1 MRQTLTL
8 NPSPTVRGKRKKTVD
23 CADRHRIL
31 GAMQIEKPSLLLVN
45 ACLDADDPCVP
56 TYLAMLEPF
65 FTVTTVHVD
74 ALASPR
80 FAEDAA
86 VVTGATRLITRD
98 PAPETLYALYRETQK
113 PLLGICY
120 GHQTLAHA
128 WGARVVKKEFFEAD
142 ADIHISRPDALL
154 AGFEKTFT
162 AFKSHFEHVAAD
174 FRLTRHF
181 DVLAT
186 SDWCAVEVIRH
197 RTRPLWGTQFHP
209 ERSGEAGERI
219 AANFCR
225 IVASAGS

>member
-1 MRQTLTL
+1 MQNEKLT
-8 NPSPTVRGKRKKTVD
+8 
-23 CADRHRIL
+23 
-31 GAMQIEKPSLLLVN
+31 LLLVN

-56 TYLAMLEPF
+56 TYLAMLEPYF
-65 FTVTTVHVD
+65 KVTTVHVD

-80 FAEDAA
+80 FTEDAA
-86 VVTGATRLITRD
+86 VVTGSTKLITRD
-98 PAPETLYALYRETQK
+98 PAPETLYALYRETEK

-142 ADIHISRPDALL
+142 ADIRVSRPDALL
-154 AGFEKTFT
+154 DGFAKTFP

-174 FRLTRHF
+174 FRLTRCF

-197 RTRPLWGTQFHP
+197 RMRPLWGTQFHP
-209 ERSGEAGERI
+209 ERSGETGERI
-219 AANFCR
+219 AANFYR
-225 IVASAGS
+225 IVASAVSRSSA

>member
-1 MRQTLTL
+1 M
-8 NPSPTVRGKRKKTVD
+8 PD
-23 CADRHRIL
+23 
-31 GAMQIEKPSLLLVN
+31 EKPSLLLIN

-56 TYLAMLEPF
+56 VYLAMLEPF
-65 FTVTTVHVD
+65 FRVATVHVD

-86 VVTGATRLITRD
+86 VVTGSTKLITRD
-98 PAPETLYALYRETQK
+98 PAPEILYALYRETEK

-142 ADIHISRPDALL
+142 AEIRVSRPDALL
-154 AGFEKTFT
+154 DGLGKAFP
-162 AFKSHFEHVAAD
+162 AFKSHFEHVVAD
-174 FRLTRHF
+174 EGLTRHF
-181 DVLAT
+181 DVSAT

-197 RTRPLWGTQFHP
+197 RARPLWGTQFHP
-209 ERSGEAGERI
+209 ERSGGTGELI

-225 IVASAGS
+225 IVASAGSRSSA

>member
-1 MRQTLTL
+1 MF
-8 NPSPTVRGKRKKTVD
+8 N
-23 CADRHRIL
+23 
-31 GAMQIEKPSLLLVN
+31 EKPSLLLIN

-65 FTVTTVHVD
+65 FRVAVVHVD

-80 FAEDAA
+80 FAEDAV
-86 VVTGATRLITRD
+86 VVTGAAKLITRD
-98 PAPETLYALYRETQK
+98 PIPETLYALYRETQK

-142 ADIHISRPDALL
+142 AEIRAPRPVPLL
-154 AGFEKTFT
+154 EGLGEKFT

-174 FRLTRHF
+174 EGLTRHF
-181 DVLAT
+181 DVLAV

-209 ERSGEAGERI
+209 ERSGATGERI
-219 AANFCR
+219 AANFHR
-225 IVASAGS
+225 IVTGAMRGDSA